1 MIIGH
6 DERGFIVIVAPEDEQ
21 LIVVMGCTCIDFGY
35 ARGTS
40 CLFDGLSVVSPTCRA
55 PAVSHWDH
63 LAGSPVTPT
72 LGAPLYNSTISEG
85 GSQIRQFLSLLPS
98 VTIA

>member
-21 LIVVMGCTCIDFGY
+21 LIVIMGCACIDFGY

-40 CLFDGLSVVSPTCRA
+40 CLLAGLSAVSSARHA